1 MRARC
6 FRFWF
11 FGITATVALRISA
24 GSVVRAEEVKPTM
37 GSVEGVVSFS
47 GEIPKRPVPDDAG
60 VRRDLLQVDQKT
72 HGLESVVVWLNGVKA
87 AALSP
92 TNNSALQPIMDQQ
105 GHEFVPHIIAVRS
118 GREVK
123 FTNSDAANHNVRTA
137 SSVPTNEFNVFT
149 GMEGSYKRQF
159 VADPQ
164 QRPVRV
170 GCDIHP
176 WMRGWVYVF
185 DHPYFAVTDSQGRF
199 HIASVPAGRYVLTIR
214 QPDVGYADERTV
226 TVEAAK
232 ATDVEI
238 QLNAKDVRTREVSP

>member
-1 MRARC
+1 
-6 FRFWF
+6 
-11 FGITATVALRISA
+11 
-24 GSVVRAEEVKPTM
+24 M
-37 GSVEGVVSFS
+37 GSVEGVVTFS
-47 GEIPKRPVPDDAG
+47 GEIPKRSVPDDAG

-72 HGLESVVVWLNGVKA
+72 RGLEFVVVWLNGVKA
-87 AALSP
+87 GHLSL

-118 GREVK
+118 GHEVK

-149 GMEGSYKRQF
+149 GIEGSYKRRF

-185 DHPYFAVTDSQGRF
+185 DHPHFAVTDSQGRF
-199 HIASVPAGRYVLTIR
+199 RIASVPAGRYVLTIR
-214 QPDVGYADERTV
+214 QPDIGYAAERTI

-232 ATDVEI
+232 ATNVVI
-238 QLNAKDVRTREVSP
+238 QLNAKDVRAR